1 MNRNQSQGTTDSNAQ
16 ADYFDLHVKGCGYL
30 SRIREVSVR
39 QGKEKFLACA
49 VSAMHGLCNDPSY
62 SYFDFKVTGDD
73 AENLVRS
80 LWVDVD
86 ANRKVFIAFR
96 AGDIYADAYM
106 GKMKDPKTGQL
117 TGELEPRATIKG
129 RLLQITHAQVD
140 GEVVF
145 SSDENKPSAADPD
158 AAGSPSESAT
168 PAPESNE
175 PEQRSGPAR
184 SEERAALP
192 QRQFDPRAHGEPA
205 MAS

>member
-39 QGKEKFLACA
+39 QGKEKFLACG
-49 VSAMHGLCNDPSY
+49 VSAMHGLCKDPSY
-62 SYFDFKVTGDD
+62 SYFDFKVTGND
-73 AENLVRS
+73 AEDLIRR
-80 LWVDVD
+80 LWDDVD

-106 GKMKDPKTGQL
+106 GKAKDPKTGQP
-117 TGELEPRATIKG
+117 TGDLEPRATIKG

-140 GEVVF
+140 GQVVF
-145 SSDENKPSAADPD
+145 SSDEIKPPADDAD

-168 PAPESNE
+168 LAPESNE
-175 PEQRSGPAR
+175 PEQRSRLAR
-184 SEERAALP
+184 SQERAARP

-205 MAS
+205 MAG